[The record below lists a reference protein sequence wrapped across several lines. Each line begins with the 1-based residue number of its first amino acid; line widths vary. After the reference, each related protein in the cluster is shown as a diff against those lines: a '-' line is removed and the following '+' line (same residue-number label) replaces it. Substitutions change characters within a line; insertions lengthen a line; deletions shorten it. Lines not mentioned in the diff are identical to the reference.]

1 MKDTASSN
9 SEQSKEVK
17 AHYRR
22 ALRAKFF
29 SLLGIISYILLILSI
44 ALLFDESFYI
54 KMASFVDEKKYMLIT
69 ISLLFLLLI
78 ICMIVSYGL
87 NNKNKIEKTLN
98 SLYEF
103 IPSEEQEYLFK
114 CVNYVLSKIADCKK
128 INEEKRKELSNA
140 GQSYLALGIG
150 LHLMCIIIFQIFS
163 YISPEKELFKMYGMV
178 SCTLACIIIDCIGI
192 WHFNQSK
199 KYINRL
205 SVIMNAELHI
215 VKCILILNLNI
226 SENEKNELLRS
237 ELLNSDI
244 EKESRH
250 VADNKEFSLADT
262 PYKMFFDVLRDMA
275 KKE

>member
-1 MKDTASSN
+1 
-9 SEQSKEVK
+9 
-17 AHYRR
+17 
-22 ALRAKFF
+22 
-29 SLLGIISYILLILSI
+29 
-44 ALLFDESFYI
+44 
-54 KMASFVDEKKYMLIT
+54 MASFVDEKKYMLIT

-98 SLYEF
+98 SIYEF

>member
-22 ALRAKFF
+22 ALSAKIF
-29 SLLGIISYILLILSI
+29 SLLGIIFYIMLALCI
-44 ALLFDESFYI
+44 ALLFDEGFYNKVNSIVEDRYYILFAAISSF
-54 KMASFVDEKKYMLIT
+54 SF
-69 ISLLFLLLI
+69 FI
-78 ICMIVSYGL
+78 IFMIASYGL
-87 NNKNKIEKTLN
+87 NNKNKIEKSVGN
-98 SLYEF
+98 PYDF

-114 CVNYVLSKIADCKK
+114 CINYVLSKIADCKK

-163 YISPEKELFKMYGMV
+163 YISPEKELFKIYGMI

-215 VKCILILNLNI
+215 VKCVLILNLNI
-226 SENEKNELLRS
+226 SKNEKNELLRS